1 MQQANLTLA
10 PPTFA
15 DLFASVA
22 GLKRLEFI
30 GVGYVAFRGG
40 FLPRSPAPG
49 QATVCDLVST
59 GPLNRLSILEAPG
72 LEGELPACLLNGSS
86 RLLALSVR
94 AALAPCIL
102 VTLSANGL

>member
-1 MQQANLTLA
+1 MHAAVATLGLRQV

-30 GVGYVAFRGG
+30 YVFGMAFTGG
-40 FLPRSPAPG
+40 LLPNAPAPG

-59 GPLNRLSILEAPG
+59 GPLNRLRIEQAYMLT
-72 LEGELPACLLNGSS
+72 GELPACLLNGSS
-86 RLLALSVR
+86 RLLALSIR
-94 AALAPCIL
+94 AALKP
-102 VTLSANGL
+102 